1 MEQKLNEIIE
11 RLGRIERVL
20 GLEEPIQC
28 ELLYRYPLTGTAD
41 SNIPVFPTQPIT
53 TR

>member
-11 RLGRIERVL
+11 RLGRIER
-20 GLEEPIQC
+20 

-41 SNIPVFPTQPIT
+41 SNIPVFPKQPIA